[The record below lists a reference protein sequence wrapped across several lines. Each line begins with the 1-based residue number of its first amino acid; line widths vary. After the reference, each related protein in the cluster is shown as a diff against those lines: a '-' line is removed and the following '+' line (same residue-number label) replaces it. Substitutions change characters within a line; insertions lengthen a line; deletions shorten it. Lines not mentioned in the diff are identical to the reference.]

1 MFIFALFSPQES
13 SFSSKTSFRGTLKP
27 HQFSREEFYYL
38 NVTRVGIFTYY
49 DLLDCICECVKNTLC
64 LSINMAA
71 FEGADGRL
79 WCDLL
84 SSDKYRNA
92 ENFKENLRKHKFA
105 SFLYNGKD
113 DFSSFFQQK

>member
-1 MFIFALFSPQES
+1 
-13 SFSSKTSFRGTLKP
+13 
-27 HQFSREEFYYL
+27 
-38 NVTRVGIFTYY
+38 
-49 DLLDCICECVKNTLC
+49 
-64 LSINMAA
+64 MAA

-92 ENFKENLRKHKFA
+92 ENFKENLRKHKLA

-113 DFSSFFQQK
+113 DFSSFFSTEMKSKFIPIKAP

>member
-1 MFIFALFSPQES
+1 
-13 SFSSKTSFRGTLKP
+13 
-27 HQFSREEFYYL
+27 
-38 NVTRVGIFTYY
+38 
-49 DLLDCICECVKNTLC
+49 
-64 LSINMAA
+64 MAA
-71 FEGADGRL
+71 FEGADRRL

-113 DFSSFFQQK
+113 DFSSFFFNGNEVKIYPHKSTLK